1 MRVGLNWAYG
11 PCAISSNELP
21 VAAFHLDLGTLKRR
35 GNYESLIPRPA
46 DCGRRPSR
54 SKSRMAIRFLQKQY
68 PSIHGNQEVHPMS
81 EQPEAAIEQR
91 AIKRR
96 FIACTQSTGRVGKST
111 VAEGLIAWLGYA
123 GIQFAAIDADSQH
136 QTLFHRY
143 PDDVGMFDA
152 TKTFD
157 DFASMIQ
164 TLPAS
169 PVILVDFPAQ
179 ATDFLLSAAQ
189 HFRLLEF
196 FDQSSVRPTLLIF
209 AADDPTA
216 KGSASNTVRFFGDSA
231 DYLLVENP
239 ARFKSA
245 EFGRTALGNWLKERN
260 TPTLHIPTVTA
271 VTMNA
276 WEALEDKLKRYLSLD
291 EVCRQKDLHELS
303 RYELQF
309 LRNRFLVQFEDFA
322 GHLLPDTS
330 LIKNRVARCRETTHQ
345 KIDRF
350 NDPLLATL

>member
-1 MRVGLNWAYG
+1 
-11 PCAISSNELP
+11 
-21 VAAFHLDLGTLKRR
+21 
-35 GNYESLIPRPA
+35 
-46 DCGRRPSR
+46 
-54 SKSRMAIRFLQKQY
+54 
-68 PSIHGNQEVHPMS
+68 
-81 EQPEAAIEQR
+81 
-91 AIKRR
+91 
-96 FIACTQSTGRVGKST
+96 
-111 VAEGLIAWLGYA
+111 
-123 GIQFAAIDADSQH
+123 
-136 QTLFHRY
+136 
-143 PDDVGMFDA
+143 MFDA

-196 FDQSSVRPTLLIF
+196 FEQSNVRPTLLVF

-216 KGSASNTVRFFGDSA
+216 KGSASNTIRFFGDSA
-231 DYLLVENP
+231 DYLLIENP

-245 EFGRTALGNWLKERN
+245 EFSRTALGNWLKERN

-322 GHLLPDTS
+322 KHLLPDTS
-330 LIKNRVARCRETTHQ
+330 LIKNRVARCRETTQQ

-350 NDPLLATL
+350 NDPLLATV

>member
-1 MRVGLNWAYG
+1 
-11 PCAISSNELP
+11 
-21 VAAFHLDLGTLKRR
+21 
-35 GNYESLIPRPA
+35 
-46 DCGRRPSR
+46 
-54 SKSRMAIRFLQKQY
+54 MAIRFLQKQS
-68 PSIHGNQEVHPMS
+68 PSIHGNQGVHPMS

-91 AIKRR
+91 AVKKR

-111 VAEGLIAWLGYA
+111 VAEGLITWLRYA

-143 PDDVGMFDA
+143 PDEVGIFDA
-152 TKTFD
+152 TKSFD

-196 FDQSSVRPTLLIF
+196 FEQSDVRPTLLVF

-216 KGSASNTVRFFGDSA
+216 KESASNTVRFFGDNA

-245 EFGRTALGNWLKERN
+245 EFSRTGLGNWLRQRN
-260 TPTLHIPTVTA
+260 TPMLRIPTITA
-271 VTMNA
+271 VTMNG
-276 WEALEDKLKRYLSLD
+276 WEALEDKLKRYVSLD

-309 LRNRFLVQFEDFA
+309 LRNRFLVQLEDFA

-330 LIKNRVARCRETTHQ
+330 LIKNRVARCRETSQQ

-350 NDPLLATL
+350 NDPLLATV